1 MMETGIQTLR
11 STRFLCPDCGTTSRL
26 PEGVPTGSVFRL
38 TCYQCGHKALVRM
51 ELPKPPPPSVPSRVE
66 SIAPSNEIIRRPESP
81 NNVGSPTFQNPPQL
95 KQRSEQR
102 PSEPSFSPNTVL
114 PSASPSPSEPT
125 GPGILERMG
134 ESFSQLQTRLKE
146 KVWELTQKF
155 QGSRKGPQPDSLL
168 SNSSASGSAASSSAL
183 SEERPLLKREK
194 ISFEEKPFFSV
205 RREIENDGQPRIK
218 TLAER
223 LREQVAGKRI
233 QLPNVVLL
241 SAGVV
246 VSLLLVG
253 MILFWVGVITR
264 EAELKEMISLFYNH
278 QPSVIYDRDGKKV
291 SEIFAKKTSNLEWDA
306 YPENLKKIVLLVE
319 DRRFFSH
326 SGINYMSVL
335 RAIFV
340 NITSFRF
347 KQGASTI
354 TQQLARILLDDRE
367 KSLVRKIK
375 EAQLAFALEYSYE
388 KKQILLYYLN
398 NVYLGHGAF
407 GFASAAEFYFKKTP
421 AELNTEEM
429 IVLASLASAPNRFS
443 PLKNPDLSRQRVN
456 AIIHSFRE
464 DEILKENP
472 KTKLD
477 EIYLSF
483 HMRSPGE
490 TVFGNRRD
498 HSPYVTEHVR
508 KFLNSLYPDSNIYE
522 TGGFSIYTTIA
533 EPVQAELP
541 KIVKTY
547 VDNVQKNGLV
557 RKTKLTDNKNSSETA
572 VFRRYVQ
579 DLSPALE
586 LFIDT
591 DSFSGA
597 NESGLQV
604 ALVAVDPATGEILL
618 MHGGSEFK
626 ADNQLD
632 RTTAMKRQTGSSIK
646 PILYSAAI
654 ETGLIN
660 ASSRILDA
668 PLIYRNQTGNWSPEN
683 IGNQYDGDIS
693 VRLALA
699 KSKNTAAVQIAEK
712 LGISRIQDFFQK
724 YFFPDSKVLQSR
736 FRGDLSLALG
746 SLEISPLEMALAY
759 SAFANDG
766 TIKRP
771 YLIQKITD
779 RSGKIIY
786 EKKSTDEFGLKVP
799 EERKVL
805 SSQVS
810 EIMIDLLHGS
820 ANSAGVRNTGY
831 KGEVA
836 GKTGTTNDNRDN
848 WFVGVR
854 PGLSMAI
861 WLGYDDPSFGLGSSA
876 LGGTVAAPLW
886 GTVAKIFEA
895 AEDSDEKRKYPI
907 SEHALSATVCEESG
921 KLPGPSCKHTRKEL
935 FKSGT
940 VPSEVCPLNHGADAK
955 REVLR
960 NVF

>member
-1 MMETGIQTLR
+1 METGIQTLR
-11 STRFLCPDCGTTSRL
+11 SSRFLCPECGTTSRL
-26 PEGVPTGSVFRL
+26 PEGVPTGSIFRL
-38 TCYQCGHKALVRM
+38 TCYQCGHKILVKM
-51 ELPKPPPPSVPSRVE
+51 DIPKPSSVPTPSHIK
-66 SIAPSNEIIRRPESP
+66 SIFPSDEILPRPGQSKD
-81 NNVGSPTFQNPPQL
+81 VGTPHFQVPPQAGFE
-95 KQRSEQR
+95 S
-102 PSEPSFSPNTVL
+102 TD
-114 PSASPSPSEPT
+114 
-125 GPGILERMG
+125 PGILEKIWNFLSRFQAYLNG
-134 ESFSQLQTRLKE
+134 KIR
-146 KVWELTQKF
+146 ELIQKF
-155 QGSRKGPQPDSLL
+155 QNIPKGPKPDSL
-168 SNSSASGSAASSSAL
+168 SSTAT
-183 SEERPLLKREK
+183 SEDKPFLRREK
-194 ISFEEKPFFSV
+194 TSFEKKPFFTV
-205 RREIENDGQPRIK
+205 RREIEGSGQPRIK

-223 LREQVAGKRI
+223 LTEQIGGRRF

-241 SAGVV
+241 SAGVII
-246 VSLLLVG
+246 SLFLVG
-253 MILFWVGVITR
+253 MILFWIGVITR
-264 EAELKEMISLFYNH
+264 ESELKEMISLFYNH

-319 DRRFFSH
+319 DRKFFSH
-326 SGINYMSVL
+326 GGINYMSVL

-340 NITSFRF
+340 NVTSFRF

-375 EAQLAFALEYSYE
+375 EAQLAFALEYTYE
-388 KKQILLYYLN
+388 KKQIFLYYLN

-407 GFASAAEFYFKKTP
+407 GFASAAEFYFRKTP
-421 AELNTEEM
+421 SELDTEEM

-456 AIIHSFRE
+456 AIVHSFRKE
-464 DEILKENP
+464 EILKENP
-472 KTKLD
+472 KPKLD

-490 TVFGNRRD
+490 TVFGNRKD
-498 HSPYVTEHVR
+498 DSPYVTEHVR

-533 EPVQAELP
+533 EPVQAELS
-541 KIVKTY
+541 KIVKNY
-547 VDNVQKNGLV
+547 LDNIQKNGLV

-572 VFRRYVQ
+572 VFRKYVQ
-579 DLSPALE
+579 DISPALE

-591 DSFSGA
+591 DSFGGA
-597 NESGLQV
+597 SESGLQV

-654 ETGLIN
+654 ETELIN

-668 PLIYRNQTGNWSPEN
+668 PLIYRNQRGNWMPEN

-693 VRLALA
+693 VRHALA

-712 LGISRIQDFFQK
+712 LGISKIQDFFQK
-724 YFFPDSKVLQSR
+724 YFFPDPKVLQSR

-779 RSGKIIY
+779 RSGKIVY
-786 EKKSTDEFGLKVP
+786 ERKSVDEFGLKVP

-805 SSQVS
+805 SSQVA

-820 ANSAGVRNTGY
+820 ANSAGVRSTGY
-831 KGEVA
+831 RGEVA

-848 WFVGVR
+848 WFVGVK
-854 PGLSMAI
+854 PGMSMAI
-861 WLGYDDPSFGLGSSA
+861 WLGYDDPSYGLGSSA

-886 GTVAKIFEA
+886 GSVAKTFEA
-895 AEDSDEKRKYPI
+895 TEDDKRKYPVT
-907 SEHALSATVCEESG
+907 EHAISITVCEESG
-921 KLPGPSCKHTRKEL
+921 KLPGPSCKHPRKEL
-935 FKSGT
+935 FKNGT
-940 VPSEVCPLNHGADAK
+940 VPSEICPLNHGTDVK

>member
-1 MMETGIQTLR
+1 MKMMETGIQTLKT
-11 STRFLCPDCGTTSRL
+11 TRFLCPECGTTSRL

-38 TCYQCGHKALVRM
+38 TCYQCGHKVLVRADIPKVPAPVQPSDKILRHP
-51 ELPKPPPPSVPSRVE
+51 ELPK
-66 SIAPSNEIIRRPESP
+66 
-81 NNVGSPTFQNPPQL
+81 NVGTPKLQSAPQFQP
-95 KQRSEQR
+95 
-102 PSEPSFSPNTVL
+102 
-114 PSASPSPSEPT
+114 EPT
-125 GPGILERMG
+125 IPQISGPGIFEKLSEI
-134 ESFSQLQTRLKE
+134 QNRLRQKL
-146 KVWELTQKF
+146 WELTQKF
-155 QGSRKGPQPDSLL
+155 REIKKNRVESDTVLPSSHSLL
-168 SNSSASGSAASSSAL
+168 
-183 SEERPLLKREK
+183 RKEK
-194 ISFEEKPFFSV
+194 ITFEKKPFLTV
-205 RREIENDGQPRIK
+205 RREIGANGQHTVK

-223 LREQVAGKRI
+223 LREQIGNRNI
-233 QLPNVVLL
+233 RLPNVILL
-241 SAGVV
+241 SLGAVI
-246 VSLLLVG
+246 SLLLLG

-264 EAELKEMISLFYNH
+264 ESELKEMISLFYNH

-319 DRRFFSH
+319 DRKFFSH
-326 SGINYMSVL
+326 GGINYMSLL

-388 KKQILLYYLN
+388 KKQIFLYYLN

-421 AELNTEEM
+421 SELNTEEM

-464 DEILKENP
+464 DQILKENP
-472 KTKLD
+472 KAKLD

-490 TVFGNRRD
+490 TVFGNRKD

-522 TGGFSIYTTIA
+522 TGGFSIYTTVS

-541 KIVKTY
+541 KIVKNY

-557 RKTKLTDNKNSSETA
+557 RKTRLTDNKNSSETA
-572 VFRRYVQ
+572 VFRRYIQ

-591 DSFSGA
+591 DSFGGQ

-604 ALVAVDPATGEILL
+604 ALVAVDPSTGEILL

-668 PLIYRNQTGNWSPEN
+668 PLIYRNQTGNWMPEN

-712 LGISRIQDFFQK
+712 LGISKIQDFFQK
-724 YFFPDSKVLQSR
+724 YFFPDLKVLSSR

-766 TIKRP
+766 VIKRP

-779 RSGKIIY
+779 RSGKIVF
-786 EKKSTDEFGLKVP
+786 ERKSTDEFGLKVP
-799 EERKVL
+799 EERKVV
-805 SSQVS
+805 SSQVA

-820 ANSAGVRNTGY
+820 ANSAGVRSTGY
-831 KGEVA
+831 RGEVA

-848 WFVGVR
+848 WFVGV
-854 PGLSMAI
+854 
-861 WLGYDDPSFGLGSSA
+861 
-876 LGGTVAAPLW
+876 
-886 GTVAKIFEA
+886 
-895 AEDSDEKRKYPI
+895 
-907 SEHALSATVCEESG
+907 
-921 KLPGPSCKHTRKEL
+921 
-935 FKSGT
+935 
-940 VPSEVCPLNHGADAK
+940 
-955 REVLR
+955 
-960 NVF
+960 

>member
-1 MMETGIQTLR
+1 METGIQTLR
-11 STRFLCPDCGTTSRL
+11 SPRFLCPECGTTSRL

-38 TCYQCGHKALVRM
+38 TCYQCGHKSLVRM
-51 ELPKPPPPSVPSRVE
+51 ESASLPSREVSNSPQTGSSTPNATRSQSAAFPSSQAMGDPTANPKIQEVPVRTSSAKIPEPFSKNVGTPRE
-66 SIAPSNEIIRRPESP
+66 SYSGEESRSQKPSGPSLWELLHERWSRFRLAAEGNLRELLHKFPETRKRPE
-81 NNVGSPTFQNPPQL
+81 
-95 KQRSEQR
+95 
-102 PSEPSFSPNTVL
+102 
-114 PSASPSPSEPT
+114 
-125 GPGILERMG
+125 
-134 ESFSQLQTRLKE
+134 
-146 KVWELTQKF
+146 
-155 QGSRKGPQPDSLL
+155 PDPLFPDK
-168 SNSSASGSAASSSAL
+168 
-183 SEERPLLKREK
+183 PLLKRES
-194 ISFEEKPFFSV
+194 ISYEKKPFFSI
-205 RREIENDGQPRIK
+205 RRTSDITEENFHDGIPKVK

-223 LREQVAGKRI
+223 LRARVSSPKIR
-233 QLPNVVLL
+233 LPNAILL

-246 VSLLLVG
+246 VSLLLIG
-253 MILFWVGVITR
+253 LILFWVGVITR

-319 DRRFFSH
+319 DRKFFSH
-326 SGINYMSVL
+326 GGINYFSIL

-367 KSLVRKIK
+367 KSIVRKIK
-375 EAQLAFALEYSYE
+375 EAQLAFALEYTYE
-388 KKQILLYYLN
+388 KKQIFLYYLN

-421 AELNTEEM
+421 GELTTEEM

-456 AIIHSFRE
+456 AIVHSFRE
-464 DEILKENP
+464 DSILRENP
-472 KTKLD
+472 KSKLD
-477 EIYLSF
+477 ELYLAF

-522 TGGFSIYTTIA
+522 TGGFSIYTTIS
-533 EPVQAELP
+533 EPVQAELQ
-541 KIVKTY
+541 KIVKSY

-579 DLSPALE
+579 DISPALE

-591 DSFSGA
+591 DSFTGA
-597 NESGLQV
+597 GEAGLQA

-632 RTTAMKRQTGSSIK
+632 RTTGMKRQTGSSIK

-654 ETGLIN
+654 ETGLIT

-668 PLIYRNQTGNWSPEN
+668 PLIYRNTTGNWAPEN

-693 VRLALA
+693 VRVALA

-712 LGISRIQDFFQK
+712 LGISRIQEFFSK

-746 SLEISPLEMALAY
+746 SLEISPLEMAVAY

-766 TIKRP
+766 TIRRP
-771 YLIQKITD
+771 YLIQKIID
-779 RSGKIIY
+779 RSGKVIY
-786 EKKSTDEFGLKVP
+786 ENKQTDEFGLKVP
-799 EERKVL
+799 QERKVL
-805 SSQVS
+805 SSQVT

-854 PGLSMAI
+854 PGLSMAV

-886 GTVAKIFEA
+886 GSIAKLFA
-895 AEDSDEKRKYPI
+895 SVEDSEDVKRRYPF
-907 SEHALSATVCEESG
+907 SERAVTASVCEESG
-921 KLPGPSCKHTRKEL
+921 KTPGPSCKHVRKEL

-940 VPSEVCPLNHGADAK
+940 VPAEICPLNHGSDAK

>member
-1 MMETGIQTLR
+1 MKMMETGIQTLKT
-11 STRFLCPDCGTTSRL
+11 TRFLCPECGTTSRL

-38 TCYQCGHKALVRM
+38 TCYQCGHKVLVRADIPKVPAPVQPSDKILRHP
-51 ELPKPPPPSVPSRVE
+51 ELPK
-66 SIAPSNEIIRRPESP
+66 
-81 NNVGSPTFQNPPQL
+81 NVGTPKLQSAPQFQP
-95 KQRSEQR
+95 
-102 PSEPSFSPNTVL
+102 
-114 PSASPSPSEPT
+114 EPT
-125 GPGILERMG
+125 IPQISGPGIFEKLSEI
-134 ESFSQLQTRLKE
+134 QNRLRQKL
-146 KVWELTQKF
+146 WELTQKF
-155 QGSRKGPQPDSLL
+155 REIKKNRVESDTVLPSSHSLL
-168 SNSSASGSAASSSAL
+168 
-183 SEERPLLKREK
+183 RKEK
-194 ISFEEKPFFSV
+194 ITFEKKPFLTV
-205 RREIENDGQPRIK
+205 RREIGANGQHTVK

-223 LREQVAGKRI
+223 LREQIGNRNI
-233 QLPNVVLL
+233 RLPNVILL
-241 SAGVV
+241 SLGAVI
-246 VSLLLVG
+246 SLLLLG

-264 EAELKEMISLFYNH
+264 ESELKEMISLFYNH

-319 DRRFFSH
+319 DRKFFSH
-326 SGINYMSVL
+326 GGINYMSLL

-388 KKQILLYYLN
+388 KKQIFLYYLN

-421 AELNTEEM
+421 SELNTEEM

-464 DEILKENP
+464 DQILKENP
-472 KTKLD
+472 KAKLD

-490 TVFGNRRD
+490 TVFGNRKD

-522 TGGFSIYTTIA
+522 TGGFSIYTTVS

-541 KIVKTY
+541 KIVKNY

-557 RKTKLTDNKNSSETA
+557 RKTRLTDNKNSSETA
-572 VFRRYVQ
+572 VFRRYIQ

-591 DSFSGA
+591 DSFGGQ

-604 ALVAVDPATGEILL
+604 ALVAVDPSTGEILL

-668 PLIYRNQTGNWSPEN
+668 PLIYRNQTGNWMPEN

-712 LGISRIQDFFQK
+712 LGISKIQVFFSK
-724 YFFPDSKVLQSR
+724 IFFP
-736 FRGDLSLALG
+736 
-746 SLEISPLEMALAY
+746 
-759 SAFANDG
+759 
-766 TIKRP
+766 
-771 YLIQKITD
+771 
-779 RSGKIIY
+779 
-786 EKKSTDEFGLKVP
+786 
-799 EERKVL
+799 
-805 SSQVS
+805 
-810 EIMIDLLHGS
+810 
-820 ANSAGVRNTGY
+820 
-831 KGEVA
+831 
-836 GKTGTTNDNRDN
+836 
-848 WFVGVR
+848 
-854 PGLSMAI
+854 
-861 WLGYDDPSFGLGSSA
+861 
-876 LGGTVAAPLW
+876 
-886 GTVAKIFEA
+886 
-895 AEDSDEKRKYPI
+895 
-907 SEHALSATVCEESG
+907 
-921 KLPGPSCKHTRKEL
+921 
-935 FKSGT
+935 
-940 VPSEVCPLNHGADAK
+940 
-955 REVLR
+955 
-960 NVF
+960 

>member
-1 MMETGIQTLR
+1 MEAPVAISKEILSPSVSKR
-11 STRFLCPDCGTTSRL
+11 SNSFHFGQNENLGS
-26 PEGVPTGSVFRL
+26 PE
-38 TCYQCGHKALVRM
+38 
-51 ELPKPPPPSVPSRVE
+51 PPPNVGTPQFHSQDERSGPDLLERIFAFAVQIKILLETKTRELQQKFKKTPKD
-66 SIAPSNEIIRRPESP
+66 PES
-81 NNVGSPTFQNPPQL
+81 
-95 KQRSEQR
+95 
-102 PSEPSFSPNTVL
+102 
-114 PSASPSPSEPT
+114 
-125 GPGILERMG
+125 
-134 ESFSQLQTRLKE
+134 
-146 KVWELTQKF
+146 
-155 QGSRKGPQPDSLL
+155 DSLL
-168 SNSSASGSAASSSAL
+168 S
-183 SEERPLLKREK
+183 EDRPLLRREK
-194 ISFEEKPFFSV
+194 ISFESKPFFSV
-205 RREIENDGQPRIK
+205 RREIEEFGGQIRIK

-223 LREQVAGKRI
+223 LRDQMVSHR
-233 QLPNVVLL
+233 LRFSNVVLL
-241 SAGVV
+241 SAGAV
-246 VSLLLVG
+246 VSALLLG

-264 EAELKEMISLFYNH
+264 ESELKEMIALFYNH

-319 DRRFFSH
+319 DRKFFSH
-326 SGINYMSVL
+326 GGIDYFSIL
-335 RAIFV
+335 RAVLV

-367 KSLVRKIK
+367 KSIVRKVK
-375 EAQLAFALEYSYE
+375 EAQLAFALEYAYD

-421 AELNTEEM
+421 PELTQEEM

-456 AIIHSFRE
+456 AIIHSFRK

-472 KTKLD
+472 KSKLD
-477 EIYLSF
+477 EIYLTF

-533 EPVQAELP
+533 EPVQAELQ
-541 KIVKTY
+541 KIVKSY

-572 VFRRYVQ
+572 VFRKYVQ

-586 LFIDT
+586 LFMDI
-591 DSFSGA
+591 DSFTGA
-597 NESGLQV
+597 NEAGLQA
-604 ALVAVDPATGEILL
+604 ALVAVDPSTGEILL

-632 RTTAMKRQTGSSIK
+632 RTTGMKRQTGSSIK

-654 ETGLIN
+654 ENGLIN

-668 PLIYRNQTGNWSPEN
+668 PLIYRNTTGNWMPEN

-693 VRLALA
+693 VRQALA

-712 LGISRIQDFFQK
+712 LGISKIQEFFQK
-724 YFFPDSKVLQSR
+724 FFFPDSKVLQSR
-736 FRGDLSLALG
+736 FRADLSLALG
-746 SLEISPLEMALAY
+746 SLEISPLEMAIAY

-766 TIKRP
+766 EIKRP

-779 RSGKIIY
+779 RGGKIIY
-786 EKKSTDEFGLKVP
+786 ERKNTDEFGLKVP
-799 EERKVL
+799 LARKVL
-805 SSQVS
+805 SSQTA

-848 WFVGVR
+848 WFVGVK

-861 WLGYDDPSFGLGSSA
+861 WLGYDDPSYGLGSSA

-886 GTVAKIFEA
+886 GAVAKVFES
-895 AEDSDEKRKYPI
+895 AEDSEEAKRRYPI
-907 SEHALSATVCEESG
+907 SERAITTTVCEESG
-921 KLPGPSCKHTRKEL
+921 KLPGSSCKHSRKEL
-935 FKSGT
+935 FKNGT
-940 VPSEVCPLNHGADAK
+940 VPSEVCPLNHGSDAK

>member
-1 MMETGIQTLR
+1 MMETGIQTLK
-11 STRFLCPDCGTTSRL
+11 SARFLCPDCGTASRL

-38 TCYQCGHKALVRM
+38 TCYQCGHKVLVRM
-51 ELPKPPPPSVPSRVE
+51 DVPKPSSVPISSHSVVP
-66 SIAPSNEIIRRPESP
+66 PSNEINRSPE
-81 NNVGSPTFQNPPQL
+81 PP
-95 KQRSEQR
+95 KNAGT
-102 PSEPSFSPNTVL
+102 PHFPP
-114 PSASPSPSEPT
+114 PSPAPSST
-125 GPGILERMG
+125 AGPGILERI
-134 ESFSQLQTRLKE
+134 SDSYSQVQTRLSG

-155 QGSRKGPQPDSLL
+155 RNIRKHPEPNSLL
-168 SNSSASGSAASSSAL
+168 PTSL
-183 SEERPLLKREK
+183 DDRPLLRREK
-194 ISFEEKPFFSV
+194 ISFEKKPFFAV
-205 RREIENDGQPRIK
+205 RREIEENGQPGIK

-223 LREQVAGKRI
+223 LREQISGRRL

-241 SAGVV
+241 TAGAV

-253 MILFWVGVITR
+253 LILFWVGVITR
-264 EAELKEMISLFYNH
+264 ESELKEMISLFYNH

-367 KSLVRKIK
+367 KSIVRKIK

-388 KKQILLYYLN
+388 KKQIFLYYLN

-407 GFASAAEFYFKKTP
+407 GFASAAEFYFRKTP

-456 AIIHSFRE
+456 AIVHSFRE

-472 KTKLD
+472 KSKLD

-604 ALVAVDPATGEILL
+604 ALVAVDPTTGEILL

-654 ETGLIN
+654 ETELIN

-668 PLIYRNQTGNWSPEN
+668 PLIYRNQTGNWMPEN

-693 VRLALA
+693 VRQALA

-724 YFFPDSKVLQSR
+724 YFFPDSKVLSSR

-779 RSGKIIY
+779 RSGKIVY
-786 EKKSTDEFGLKVP
+786 ERKSTDEFGLKVP

-805 SSQVS
+805 SSQVA

-861 WLGYDDPSFGLGSSA
+861 WLGYDDPSYGLGSSA

-886 GTVAKIFEA
+886 GSVAKIFET
-895 AEDSDEKRKYPI
+895 AEDADEKRKYPVG
-907 SEHALSATVCEESG
+907 EHAVNATVCEESG
-921 KLPGPSCKHTRKEL
+921 KLPGPSCKHPRKEL
-935 FKSGT
+935 FKSGA
-940 VPSEVCPLNHGADAK
+940 VPSEVCPLNHGTDAK

>member
-1 MMETGIQTLR
+1 MKMMETGIQTLKT
-11 STRFLCPDCGTTSRL
+11 TRFLCPECGTTSRL

-38 TCYQCGHKALVRM
+38 TCYQCGHKVLVRADIPKVPAPVQPSDKILRHP
-51 ELPKPPPPSVPSRVE
+51 ELPK
-66 SIAPSNEIIRRPESP
+66 
-81 NNVGSPTFQNPPQL
+81 NVGTPKLQSAPQFQP
-95 KQRSEQR
+95 
-102 PSEPSFSPNTVL
+102 
-114 PSASPSPSEPT
+114 EPT
-125 GPGILERMG
+125 IPQTSGPGIFEKLSEI
-134 ESFSQLQTRLKE
+134 QNRLRQKL
-146 KVWELTQKF
+146 WELTQKF
-155 QGSRKGPQPDSLL
+155 REIKKNRVESDTVL
-168 SNSSASGSAASSSAL
+168 SNSHS
-183 SEERPLLKREK
+183 LLRKEK
-194 ISFEEKPFFSV
+194 ITFEKKPFLTV
-205 RREIENDGQPRIK
+205 RREIGANGQHTVK

-223 LREQVAGKRI
+223 LREQIGNRNI
-233 QLPNVVLL
+233 RLPNVILL
-241 SAGVV
+241 SLGAII
-246 VSLLLVG
+246 SLLLLG

-264 EAELKEMISLFYNH
+264 ESELKEMISLFYNH

-319 DRRFFSH
+319 DRKFFSH
-326 SGINYMSVL
+326 GGINYMSLL

-388 KKQILLYYLN
+388 KKQIFLYYLN

-421 AELNTEEM
+421 SELNTEEM

-464 DEILKENP
+464 DQILKENP
-472 KTKLD
+472 KAKLD

-490 TVFGNRRD
+490 TVFGNRKD

-522 TGGFSIYTTIA
+522 TGGFSIYTTVS

-541 KIVKTY
+541 KIVKNY

-557 RKTKLTDNKNSSETA
+557 RKTRLTDNKNSSETA
-572 VFRRYVQ
+572 VFRRYIQ

-591 DSFSGA
+591 DSFGGQ

-604 ALVAVDPATGEILL
+604 ALVAVDPSTGEILL

-668 PLIYRNQTGNWSPEN
+668 PLIYRNQTGNWMPEN

-712 LGISRIQDFFQK
+712 LGISKIQDFFQK
-724 YFFPDSKVLQSR
+724 YFFPDLKVLSSR

-766 TIKRP
+766 VIKRP

-779 RSGKIIY
+779 RSGKIVF
-786 EKKSTDEFGLKVP
+786 ERKSTDEFGLKVP
-799 EERKVL
+799 EERKVV
-805 SSQVS
+805 SSQVA

-820 ANSAGVRNTGY
+820 ANSAGVRRY
-831 KGEVA
+831 
-836 GKTGTTNDNRDN
+836 
-848 WFVGVR
+848 W
-854 PGLSMAI
+854 I
-861 WLGYDDPSFGLGSSA
+861 
-876 LGGTVAAPLW
+876 
-886 GTVAKIFEA
+886 
-895 AEDSDEKRKYPI
+895 
-907 SEHALSATVCEESG
+907 
-921 KLPGPSCKHTRKEL
+921 
-935 FKSGT
+935 
-940 VPSEVCPLNHGADAK
+940 
-955 REVLR
+955 
-960 NVF
+960 

>member
-1 MMETGIQTLR
+1 MKMMETGIQTLKT
-11 STRFLCPDCGTTSRL
+11 TRFLCPECGTTSRL
-26 PEGVPTGSVFRL
+26 PEGIPTGSVFRL
-38 TCYQCGHKALVRM
+38 TCYQCGHKVLVRADIPKVPAPVQPSDKILRHP
-51 ELPKPPPPSVPSRVE
+51 ELPK
-66 SIAPSNEIIRRPESP
+66 
-81 NNVGSPTFQNPPQL
+81 NVGTPKLQSAPQFQP
-95 KQRSEQR
+95 
-102 PSEPSFSPNTVL
+102 
-114 PSASPSPSEPT
+114 EPT
-125 GPGILERMG
+125 IPQISGPGIFEKLSEI
-134 ESFSQLQTRLKE
+134 QNRLRQKL
-146 KVWELTQKF
+146 WELTQKF
-155 QGSRKGPQPDSLL
+155 REIKKNRVESDTVLPSSHSLL
-168 SNSSASGSAASSSAL
+168 
-183 SEERPLLKREK
+183 RKEK
-194 ISFEEKPFFSV
+194 ITFEKKPFLTV
-205 RREIENDGQPRIK
+205 RREIGANGQHTVK

-223 LREQVAGKRI
+223 LREQIGNRNI
-233 QLPNVVLL
+233 RLPNVILL
-241 SAGVV
+241 SLGAVI
-246 VSLLLVG
+246 SLLLLG

-264 EAELKEMISLFYNH
+264 ESELKEMISLFYNH

-319 DRRFFSH
+319 DRKFFSH
-326 SGINYMSVL
+326 GGINYMSLL

-388 KKQILLYYLN
+388 KKQIFLYYLN

-421 AELNTEEM
+421 SELNTEEM

-464 DEILKENP
+464 DQILKENP
-472 KTKLD
+472 KAKLD

-490 TVFGNRRD
+490 TVFGNRKD

-522 TGGFSIYTTIA
+522 TGGFSIYTTVS

-541 KIVKTY
+541 KIVKNY

-557 RKTKLTDNKNSSETA
+557 RKTRLTDNKNSSETA
-572 VFRRYVQ
+572 VFRRYIQ

-591 DSFSGA
+591 DSFGGQ

-604 ALVAVDPATGEILL
+604 ALVAVDPSTGEILL

-668 PLIYRNQTGNWSPEN
+668 PLIYRNQTGNWMPEN

-712 LGISRIQDFFQK
+712 LGISKIQDFFQK
-724 YFFPDSKVLQSR
+724 YFFPDLKVLSSR

-766 TIKRP
+766 VIKRP

-779 RSGKIIY
+779 RSGKIVF
-786 EKKSTDEFGLKVP
+786 ERKSTDEFGLKVP
-799 EERKVL
+799 EERKVV
-805 SSQVS
+805 SSQVA

-820 ANSAGVRNTGY
+820 ANSAGVRSTGY
-831 KGEVA
+831 RGEVA

-848 WFVGVR
+848 WFV
-854 PGLSMAI
+854 
-861 WLGYDDPSFGLGSSA
+861 
-876 LGGTVAAPLW
+876 
-886 GTVAKIFEA
+886 
-895 AEDSDEKRKYPI
+895 
-907 SEHALSATVCEESG
+907 
-921 KLPGPSCKHTRKEL
+921 
-935 FKSGT
+935 
-940 VPSEVCPLNHGADAK
+940 
-955 REVLR
+955 
-960 NVF
+960 

>member
-11 STRFLCPDCGTTSRL
+11 SSRFLCPECGTTSRL
-26 PEGVPTGSVFRL
+26 PEGVPTGSIFRL
-38 TCYQCGHKALVRM
+38 TCYQCGHKILVKM
-51 ELPKPPPPSVPSRVE
+51 DIPKPSSAPTPSHIKSIFPSD
-66 SIAPSNEIIRRPESP
+66 EILRRPGQP
-81 NNVGSPTFQNPPQL
+81 KDVGTPHFQVPPQTGFE
-95 KQRSEQR
+95 S
-102 PSEPSFSPNTVL
+102 
-114 PSASPSPSEPT
+114 T
-125 GPGILERMG
+125 GPAILEKIWN
-134 ESFSQLQTRLKE
+134 FLSQFQTYLNGKMR
-146 KVWELTQKF
+146 ELIQKF
-155 QGSRKGPQPDSLL
+155 RNIPKGPKPAL
-168 SNSSASGSAASSSAL
+168 SSAVT
-183 SEERPLLKREK
+183 SEDKRFLRREK
-194 ISFEEKPFFSV
+194 TSFEKKPFFTV
-205 RREIENDGQPRIK
+205 RRQIEDNGQPRIK

-223 LREQVAGKRI
+223 LREQIGGRRF

-241 SAGVV
+241 FAGAII
-246 VSLLLVG
+246 SLFLVG

-264 EAELKEMISLFYNH
+264 ESELKEMISLFYNH

-319 DRRFFSH
+319 DRKFFSH

-340 NITSFRF
+340 NVTSFRF

-375 EAQLAFALEYSYE
+375 EAQLAFALEYTYE
-388 KKQILLYYLN
+388 KKQIFLYYLN

-407 GFASAAEFYFKKTP
+407 GFASAAEFYFRKTP
-421 AELNTEEM
+421 SELDTEEM

-456 AIIHSFRE
+456 AIVHSFRKE
-464 DEILKENP
+464 EILKENP
-472 KTKLD
+472 KSKLD

-490 TVFGNRRD
+490 TVFGNRKD
-498 HSPYVTEHVR
+498 DSPYVTEHVR

-533 EPVQAELP
+533 EPVQAELS
-541 KIVKTY
+541 KIVKNY
-547 VDNVQKNGLV
+547 LDNIQKNGLV

-572 VFRRYVQ
+572 VFRKYVQ
-579 DLSPALE
+579 DISPALE

-591 DSFSGA
+591 DSFGGA
-597 NESGLQV
+597 SESGLQV

-654 ETGLIN
+654 ETELIN

-668 PLIYRNQTGNWSPEN
+668 PLIYRNQTGNWMPEN

-693 VRLALA
+693 VRHALA

-712 LGISRIQDFFQK
+712 LGISKIQDFFQK
-724 YFFPDSKVLQSR
+724 YFFPDPKVLQSR

-779 RSGKIIY
+779 RSGKIVY
-786 EKKSTDEFGLKVP
+786 ERKSADEFGLKVP

-805 SSQVS
+805 SSQVA

-820 ANSAGVRNTGY
+820 ANSAGVRSTGY
-831 KGEVA
+831 RGEVA

-848 WFVGVR
+848 WFVGVK
-854 PGLSMAI
+854 PGMSMAI
-861 WLGYDDPSFGLGSSA
+861 WLGYDDPSYGLGSSA

-886 GTVAKIFEA
+886 GSVAKTFEA
-895 AEDSDEKRKYPI
+895 AEDDKRKYPVT
-907 SEHALSATVCEESG
+907 EHAISITVCEESG
-921 KLPGPSCKHTRKEL
+921 KLPGPSCKHPRKEL
-935 FKSGT
+935 FKNGT
-940 VPSEVCPLNHGADAK
+940 VPSEICPLNHGTNVK

>member
-1 MMETGIQTLR
+1 MKMMETGIQTLKT
-11 STRFLCPDCGTTSRL
+11 TRFLCPECGTTSRL

-38 TCYQCGHKALVRM
+38 TCYQCGHKVLVRADIPKVPAPVQPSDKILRHP
-51 ELPKPPPPSVPSRVE
+51 ELPK
-66 SIAPSNEIIRRPESP
+66 
-81 NNVGSPTFQNPPQL
+81 NVGTPKLQSAPQFQP
-95 KQRSEQR
+95 
-102 PSEPSFSPNTVL
+102 
-114 PSASPSPSEPT
+114 EPT
-125 GPGILERMG
+125 IPQTSGPGIFEKLSEI
-134 ESFSQLQTRLKE
+134 QNRLRQKL
-146 KVWELTQKF
+146 WELTQKF
-155 QGSRKGPQPDSLL
+155 KEIKKNRVESDTVLSSSHSLL
-168 SNSSASGSAASSSAL
+168 
-183 SEERPLLKREK
+183 RKEK
-194 ISFEEKPFFSV
+194 ITFEKKPFLTV
-205 RREIENDGQPRIK
+205 RREIGANGQHTVK

-223 LREQVAGKRI
+223 LREQIGNRNI
-233 QLPNVVLL
+233 RLPNVILL
-241 SAGVV
+241 SLGAVI
-246 VSLLLVG
+246 SLLLLG

-264 EAELKEMISLFYNH
+264 ESELKEMISLFYNH

-319 DRRFFSH
+319 DRKFFSH
-326 SGINYMSVL
+326 GGINYMSLL

-388 KKQILLYYLN
+388 KKQIFLYYLN

-421 AELNTEEM
+421 SELNTEEM

-464 DEILKENP
+464 DQILKENP
-472 KTKLD
+472 KAKLD

-490 TVFGNRRD
+490 TVFGNRKD

-522 TGGFSIYTTIA
+522 TGGFSIYTTVS

-541 KIVKTY
+541 KIVKNY

-557 RKTKLTDNKNSSETA
+557 RKTRLTDNKNSSETA
-572 VFRRYVQ
+572 VFRRYIQ

-591 DSFSGA
+591 DSFGGQ

-604 ALVAVDPATGEILL
+604 ALVAVDPSTGEILL

-668 PLIYRNQTGNWSPEN
+668 PLIYRNQTGNWMPEN

-712 LGISRIQDFFQK
+712 LGISKIQDFFQK
-724 YFFPDSKVLQSR
+724 YFFPDLKVLSSR

-766 TIKRP
+766 VIKRP

-779 RSGKIIY
+779 RSGKIVF
-786 EKKSTDEFGLKVP
+786 ERKSTDEFGLKVP
-799 EERKVL
+799 EERKVV
-805 SSQVS
+805 SSQVA

-820 ANSAGVRNTGY
+820 ANSAGVRSTGY
-831 KGEVA
+831 RGEVA

-848 WFVGVR
+848 WFVGVK
-854 PGLSMAI
+854 PGMSMAI
-861 WLGYDDPSFGLGSSA
+861 WLGYDDPSYGLGSSA

-895 AEDSDEKRKYPI
+895 AEGSDERRKYSI
-907 SEHALSATVCEESG
+907 SEHAISATVCEESG
-921 KLPGPSCKHTRKEL
+921 KLPGPSCKHPRKEL
-935 FKSGT
+935 FKNGT
-940 VPSEVCPLNHGADAK
+940 VPSEVCPLNHGTDVK

>member
-1 MMETGIQTLR
+1 MMETRIQTLR
-11 STRFLCPDCGTTSRL
+11 SSRFLCPECGTSSRL

-38 TCYQCGHKALVRM
+38 TCYQCSHKVLVKM
-51 ELPKPPPPSVPSRVE
+51 EASPVSTHVE
-66 SIAPSNEIIRRPESP
+66 SISHSDTILRRPENTDVP
-81 NNVGSPTFQNPPQL
+81 RIQAPPQMRPMEISERL
-95 KQRSEQR
+95 RGFFSKFQIHGKVRELIQKFRSVG
-102 PSEPSFSPNTVL
+102 PKSLSSKTDEPL
-114 PSASPSPSEPT
+114 
-125 GPGILERMG
+125 
-134 ESFSQLQTRLKE
+134 LQKE
-146 KVWELTQKF
+146 K
-155 QGSRKGPQPDSLL
+155 
-168 SNSSASGSAASSSAL
+168 A
-183 SEERPLLKREK
+183 
-194 ISFEEKPFFSV
+194 SFEKKPFFTV
-205 RREIENDGQPRIK
+205 RREIEDNGQRQIK

-223 LREQVAGKRI
+223 LREQIGNRRF
-233 QLPNVVLL
+233 QLPNVILL
-241 SAGVV
+241 SAGAII
-246 VSLLLVG
+246 SLLLVG
-253 MILFWVGVITR
+253 MILFWIGVITR
-264 EAELKEMISLFYNH
+264 ESELEEMIALFYNH
-278 QPSVIYDRDGKKV
+278 QPSVIYDRDGKKI

-306 YPENLKKIVLLVE
+306 YPENLKKIVLLIE
-319 DRRFFSH
+319 DRKFFSH

-340 NITSFRF
+340 NVTSFRF

-367 KSLVRKIK
+367 KSIVRKIK
-375 EAQLAFALEYSYE
+375 EAQLAFALEYTYE
-388 KKQILLYYLN
+388 KKQIFLYYLN

-407 GFASAAEFYFKKTP
+407 GFASAAEFYFRKTP
-421 AELNTEEM
+421 SELDTEEM

-456 AIIHSFRE
+456 AIIHSFRKE
-464 DEILKENP
+464 EILKEDP
-472 KTKLD
+472 KSKLD

-483 HMRSPGE
+483 HIRSPGE
-490 TVFGNRRD
+490 TVFGNRKD
-498 HSPYVTEHVR
+498 DSPYVTEHVR

-533 EPVQAELP
+533 EPVQAELS
-541 KIVKTY
+541 KIVKNY
-547 VDNVQKNGLV
+547 LDNIQKSGLV

-572 VFRRYVQ
+572 VFRKYVQ

-591 DSFSGA
+591 DVFGGA
-597 NESGLQV
+597 SESGLQV

-654 ETGLIN
+654 ETELIN

-668 PLIYRNQTGNWSPEN
+668 PLIYRNQTGNWMPEN

-693 VRLALA
+693 VRQALA

-712 LGISRIQDFFQK
+712 LGISKIQNFFQK
-724 YFFPDSKVLQSR
+724 YFFPDPKVLQSR

-779 RSGKIIY
+779 RSGKIVY
-786 EKKSTDEFGLKVP
+786 ERKSTDEFGLKVP
-799 EERKVL
+799 EERRVL
-805 SSQVS
+805 SSQVA

-831 KGEVA
+831 RGEVA

-848 WFVGVR
+848 WFVGVK
-854 PGLSMAI
+854 PGMSMAI
-861 WLGYDDPSFGLGSSA
+861 WLGYDDPSYGLGSSA

-886 GTVAKIFEA
+886 GSIAKTFET
-895 AEDSDEKRKYPI
+895 AEDEKRKYPVT
-907 SEHALSATVCEESG
+907 EHAISTTVCEESG
-921 KLPGPSCKHTRKEL
+921 KLPGPSCKHPRKEL
-935 FKSGT
+935 FKKGT
-940 VPSEVCPLNHGADAK
+940 VPSEVCPLNHGTDAK

>member
-11 STRFLCPDCGTTSRL
+11 SSRFLCPTCGTTSRL

-51 ELPKPPPPSVPSRVE
+51 EVPKPSPPPTIPPRVE
-66 SIAPSNEIIRRPESP
+66 SIAPTNEILPRPRPEPSQG
-81 NNVGSPTFQNPPQL
+81 VGTPTPSVPQRPLPSTPPQN
-95 KQRSEQR
+95 RT
-102 PSEPSFSPNTVL
+102 PEPAGPGLFERISDSFSK
-114 PSASPSPSEPT
+114 
-125 GPGILERMG
+125 
-134 ESFSQLQTRLKE
+134 LQVSLKE

-155 QGSRKGPQPDSLL
+155 QNKRPDRNLRPDSLF
-168 SNSSASGSAASSSAL
+168 S
-183 SEERPLLKREK
+183 SEERQAERDRSDQDRPLLKRES
-194 ISFEEKPFFSV
+194 ITFEEKPFFAV
-205 RREIENDGQPRIK
+205 RREIENGNGEEQPRIK

-223 LREQVAGKRI
+223 LREQVAGRRLK
-233 QLPNVVLL
+233 LPNVVLL
-241 SAGVV
+241 SAGAA

-253 MILFWVGVITR
+253 LILFWVGVITR
-264 EAELKEMISLFYNH
+264 EAELKEMIALFYNH

-319 DRRFFSH
+319 DRKFFSH
-326 SGINYMSVL
+326 SGINYFSVL
-335 RAIFV
+335 RAVFV

-421 AELNTEEM
+421 AELTTEEM

-456 AIIHSFRE
+456 AIIRSFQE
-464 DEILKENP
+464 DEILKDNP

-541 KIVKTY
+541 KIVKAY

-668 PLIYRNQTGNWSPEN
+668 PLIYRNQTGNWMPEN

-693 VRLALA
+693 VRQALA

-746 SLEISPLEMALAY
+746 SLEISPLEMAIAY

-779 RSGKIIY
+779 RFGKVIY
-786 EKKSTDEFGLKVP
+786 ERKSTDEFGLKVP

-805 SSQVS
+805 SSQVA

-848 WFVGVR
+848 WFVGVK

-861 WLGYDDPSFGLGSSA
+861 WLGYDDPSYGLGSSA

-886 GTVAKIFEA
+886 GTIAKIFEA
-895 AEDSDEKRKYPI
+895 AEDSDDAKRKYPI
-907 SEHALSATVCEESG
+907 SEHAVTATVCEESG
-921 KLPGPSCKHTRKEL
+921 HLPGPSCKHTRKEL

-940 VPSEVCPLNHGADAK
+940 VPSEVCPLNHGSDAK

>member
-1 MMETGIQTLR
+1 METGIQTLR
-11 STRFLCPDCGTTSRL
+11 SPRFLCPECGTASRL

-51 ELPKPPPPSVPSRVE
+51 ELSPPPLPPRESVVSTPKV
-66 SIAPSNEIIRRPESP
+66 
-81 NNVGSPTFQNPPQL
+81 NPP
-95 KQRSEQR
+95 RTSELPR
-102 PSEPSFSPNTVL
+102 REEPLRNAGTPSISTPQKDPEP
-114 PSASPSPSEPT
+114 A
-125 GPGILERMG
+125 GPGFLERISSALAQTQALVNAKLR
-134 ESFSQLQTRLKE
+134 ELQ
-146 KVWELTQKF
+146 QKF
-155 QGSRKGPQPDSLL
+155 QESRKGPTPDPLF
-168 SNSSASGSAASSSAL
+168 
-183 SEERPLLKREK
+183 SEERPLLRREK

-205 RREIENDGQPRIK
+205 RREIEENGQARIK

-223 LREQVAGKRI
+223 LRDQMSSHRLR
-233 QLPNVVLL
+233 LPNFVLL

-246 VSLLLVG
+246 ISLLLVG
-253 MILFWVGVITR
+253 MIVFWVGVITR
-264 EAELKEMISLFYNH
+264 ESELQQMISLFYNH

-326 SGINYMSVL
+326 SGINYLSIA
-335 RAIFV
+335 RAILV

-367 KSLVRKIK
+367 KSLIRKIK
-375 EAQLAFALEYSYE
+375 EAQLAFALEYTYE
-388 KKQILLYYLN
+388 KKQIFLYYLN

-407 GFASAAEFYFKKTP
+407 GFSSAAEFYFKKNP
-421 AELNTEEM
+421 NELTTEEM
-429 IVLASLASAPNRFS
+429 IVLASLASAPNRYS

-477 EIYLSF
+477 ELYLSF

-533 EPVQAELP
+533 EPVQAELQ
-541 KIVKTY
+541 KIVKSY

-572 VFRRYVQ
+572 VFRKYVQ

-586 LFIDT
+586 LFMDT

-604 ALVAVDPATGEILL
+604 ALVAVDPSTGEILL

-632 RTTAMKRQTGSSIK
+632 RTTGMKRQTGSSIK

-654 ETGLIN
+654 ENELVN

-668 PLIYRNQTGNWSPEN
+668 PLIYRNQTGNWMPEN

-693 VRLALA
+693 VRQALA

-712 LGISRIQDFFQK
+712 LGISRIQEFFQK
-724 YFFPDSKVLQSR
+724 FFFPDSKMLQSR

-746 SLEISPLEMALAY
+746 SLEISPLEMASAY

-766 TIKRP
+766 SIKRP

-779 RSGKIIY
+779 RSGKIIF
-786 EKKSTDEFGLKVP
+786 ERKATDEFGLKVP

-805 SSQVS
+805 SSQVA

-848 WFVGVR
+848 WFVGVK

-886 GTVAKIFEA
+886 GAVAKVFES
-895 AEDSDEKRKYPI
+895 AEDSEELKRRYPVT
-907 SEHALSATVCEESG
+907 EHAITATVCEESG
-921 KLPGPSCKHTRKEL
+921 KLPGPSCKHAKKEL
-935 FKSGT
+935 FKNGT
-940 VPSEVCPLNHGADAK
+940 VPSEICPLNHGSDAK

>member
-1 MMETGIQTLR
+1 METGIQILR
-11 STRFLCPDCGTTSRL
+11 SSRFLCPECGTTSRL
-26 PEGVPTGSVFRL
+26 PEEVPTGSIFRL
-38 TCYQCGHKALVRM
+38 TCYQCGHKVLVKTDI
-51 ELPKPPPPSVPSRVE
+51 PKPSSVPTPSHIK
-66 SIAPSNEIIRRPESP
+66 SIFPSDEILPRPGQPKDVGAPR
-81 NNVGSPTFQNPPQL
+81 FQAPPQTGFE
-95 KQRSEQR
+95 S
-102 PSEPSFSPNTVL
+102 
-114 PSASPSPSEPT
+114 T
-125 GPGILERMG
+125 GPGILEKIWNF
-134 ESFSQLQTRLKE
+134 FSQFQTYLNGKIR
-146 KVWELTQKF
+146 ELIQKF
-155 QGSRKGPQPDSLL
+155 RNIIPKSPKSDPF
-168 SNSSASGSAASSSAL
+168 SSAT
-183 SEERPLLKREK
+183 SENKPFLRREK
-194 ISFEEKPFFSV
+194 TSFEKKPFFTV
-205 RREIENDGQPRIK
+205 RREIEDYGQPRIK

-223 LREQVAGKRI
+223 LREQIGGRRF

-241 SAGVV
+241 SAGVII
-246 VSLLLVG
+246 SLLLVG

-264 EAELKEMISLFYNH
+264 ESELKEMISLFYNH

-319 DRRFFSH
+319 DRKFFSH

-335 RAIFV
+335 RATFV

-375 EAQLAFALEYSYE
+375 EAQLAFALEYTYE

-407 GFASAAEFYFKKTP
+407 GFASAAEFYFRKTP
-421 AELNTEEM
+421 SELDTEEM

-456 AIIHSFRE
+456 AIVHSFQKE
-464 DEILKENP
+464 EILKENP
-472 KTKLD
+472 KPKLD

-490 TVFGNRRD
+490 TVFGNRKD
-498 HSPYVTEHVR
+498 DSPYVTEHVR

-533 EPVQAELP
+533 EPVQAELS
-541 KIVKTY
+541 KIVKNY
-547 VDNVQKNGLV
+547 LDNIQKNGLV

-572 VFRRYVQ
+572 VFRKYVQ
-579 DLSPALE
+579 DISPALE

-591 DSFSGA
+591 DSFGGA
-597 NESGLQV
+597 SESGLQV
-604 ALVAVDPATGEILL
+604 ALIAVDPATGEILL

-654 ETGLIN
+654 ETELIN

-668 PLIYRNQTGNWSPEN
+668 PLIYRNQTGNWMPEN

-693 VRLALA
+693 VRHALA

-712 LGISRIQDFFQK
+712 LGISKIQDFFQK
-724 YFFPDSKVLQSR
+724 YFFPDPKVLQSR

-779 RSGKIIY
+779 RSGKIVY
-786 EKKSTDEFGLKVP
+786 ERKSVDEFGLKVP

-805 SSQVS
+805 SSQVA

-820 ANSAGVRNTGY
+820 ANSAGVRSTGY
-831 KGEVA
+831 RGEVA

-848 WFVGVR
+848 WFVGVK
-854 PGLSMAI
+854 PGMSMAI
-861 WLGYDDPSFGLGSSA
+861 WLGYDDPSYGLGSSA

-886 GTVAKIFEA
+886 GSVAKTFEA
-895 AEDSDEKRKYPI
+895 AEDDKRKYPVT
-907 SEHALSATVCEESG
+907 EHAISITVCEESG
-921 KLPGPSCKHTRKEL
+921 KLPGPSCKHPRKEL
-935 FKSGT
+935 FKNGT
-940 VPSEVCPLNHGADAK
+940 VPSEICPLNHGTDVK

>member
-1 MMETGIQTLR
+1 METGIQTLR
-11 STRFLCPDCGTTSRL
+11 SSRFLCPECGTTSRL
-26 PEGVPTGSVFRL
+26 PEGVPTGSIFRL
-38 TCYQCGHKALVRM
+38 TCYQCGHKILVKM
-51 ELPKPPPPSVPSRVE
+51 DIPKPSSVPTPSHIK
-66 SIAPSNEIIRRPESP
+66 SIFPSDEILPRPGQP
-81 NNVGSPTFQNPPQL
+81 KDVGTPHFQVPPQAGFE
-95 KQRSEQR
+95 S
-102 PSEPSFSPNTVL
+102 TD
-114 PSASPSPSEPT
+114 
-125 GPGILERMG
+125 PGILKKIWN
-134 ESFSQLQTRLKE
+134 FLSQFQAYLNGKIR
-146 KVWELTQKF
+146 ELIQKF
-155 QGSRKGPQPDSLL
+155 QNIPKGPKPDSL
-168 SNSSASGSAASSSAL
+168 SSTAT
-183 SEERPLLKREK
+183 SEDKPFLRKEK
-194 ISFEEKPFFSV
+194 TSFEKKPFFTV
-205 RREIENDGQPRIK
+205 RRQIEDNGQPRIK

-223 LREQVAGKRI
+223 LREQIGGRRF

-241 SAGVV
+241 SAGVII
-246 VSLLLVG
+246 SLFLVG
-253 MILFWVGVITR
+253 MILFWIGVITR
-264 EAELKEMISLFYNH
+264 ESELKEMISLFYNH

-319 DRRFFSH
+319 DRKFFSH
-326 SGINYMSVL
+326 GGINYMSVL

-340 NITSFRF
+340 NVTSFRF

-375 EAQLAFALEYSYE
+375 EAQLAFALEYTYE
-388 KKQILLYYLN
+388 KKQIFLYYLN

-407 GFASAAEFYFKKTP
+407 GFASAAEFYFRKTP
-421 AELNTEEM
+421 SELDTEEM

-456 AIIHSFRE
+456 AIVHSFRKE
-464 DEILKENP
+464 EILKENP
-472 KTKLD
+472 KSKLD

-490 TVFGNRRD
+490 TVFGNRKD
-498 HSPYVTEHVR
+498 DSPYVTEHVR

-533 EPVQAELP
+533 EPVQAELS
-541 KIVKTY
+541 KIVKNY
-547 VDNVQKNGLV
+547 LDNIQKNGLV

-572 VFRRYVQ
+572 VFRKYVQ
-579 DLSPALE
+579 DISPALE

-591 DSFSGA
+591 DSFGGA
-597 NESGLQV
+597 SESGLQV

-654 ETGLIN
+654 ETELIN

-668 PLIYRNQTGNWSPEN
+668 PLIYRNQTGNWMPEN

-693 VRLALA
+693 VRHALA

-712 LGISRIQDFFQK
+712 LGISKIQDFFQK
-724 YFFPDSKVLQSR
+724 YFFPDPKVLQSR

-779 RSGKIIY
+779 RSGKIVY
-786 EKKSTDEFGLKVP
+786 ERKSVDEFGLKVP

-805 SSQVS
+805 SSQVA

-820 ANSAGVRNTGY
+820 ANSAGVRSTGY
-831 KGEVA
+831 RGEVA

-848 WFVGVR
+848 WFVGVK
-854 PGLSMAI
+854 PGMSMAI
-861 WLGYDDPSFGLGSSA
+861 WLGYDDPSYGLGSSA

-886 GTVAKIFEA
+886 GSVAKTFEA
-895 AEDSDEKRKYPI
+895 TEDDKRKYPVT
-907 SEHALSATVCEESG
+907 EHAISITVCEESG
-921 KLPGPSCKHTRKEL
+921 KLPGPSCKHPRKEL
-935 FKSGT
+935 FKNGT
-940 VPSEVCPLNHGADAK
+940 VPSEICPLNHGTDAK

>member
-1 MMETGIQTLR
+1 MMETRIQTLR
-11 STRFLCPDCGTTSRL
+11 SSRFLCPECGTSSRL

-38 TCYQCGHKALVRM
+38 TCYQCSHKVLVKM
-51 ELPKPPPPSVPSRVE
+51 ETSPVSTHVE
-66 SIAPSNEIIRRPESP
+66 SISDSDTILRRPENTDVP
-81 NNVGSPTFQNPPQL
+81 RIQAPPQM
-95 KQRSEQR
+95 RPMEISER
-102 PSEPSFSPNTVL
+102 LRGFFSKFQIH
-114 PSASPSPSEPT
+114 
-125 GPGILERMG
+125 G
-134 ESFSQLQTRLKE
+134 
-146 KVWELTQKF
+146 KVWELIQKF
-155 QGSRKGPQPDSLL
+155 RSVGPKSLL
-168 SNSSASGSAASSSAL
+168 SKTD
-183 SEERPLLKREK
+183 EPLLQKEK
-194 ISFEEKPFFSV
+194 TSFEKKPFFTV
-205 RREIENDGQPRIK
+205 RREIEDNGQRQIK

-223 LREQVAGKRI
+223 LREQIGNRRF
-233 QLPNVVLL
+233 QLPNVILL
-241 SAGVV
+241 SAGAII
-246 VSLLLVG
+246 SLLLVG
-253 MILFWVGVITR
+253 MILFWIGVITR
-264 EAELKEMISLFYNH
+264 ESELEEMIALFYNH
-278 QPSVIYDRDGKKV
+278 QPSVIYDRDGKKI

-306 YPENLKKIVLLVE
+306 YPENLKKIVLLIE
-319 DRRFFSH
+319 DRKFFSH

-340 NITSFRF
+340 NVTSFRF

-367 KSLVRKIK
+367 KSIVRKIK
-375 EAQLAFALEYSYE
+375 EAQLAFALEYTYE
-388 KKQILLYYLN
+388 KKQIFLYYLN

-407 GFASAAEFYFKKTP
+407 GFASAAEFYFRKTP
-421 AELNTEEM
+421 SELDTEEM

-456 AIIHSFRE
+456 AIIHSFRKE
-464 DEILKENP
+464 EILKEDP
-472 KTKLD
+472 KSKLD

-483 HMRSPGE
+483 HIRSPGE
-490 TVFGNRRD
+490 TVFGNRKD
-498 HSPYVTEHVR
+498 DSPYVTEHVR

-533 EPVQAELP
+533 EPVQAELS
-541 KIVKTY
+541 KIVKNY
-547 VDNVQKNGLV
+547 LDNIQKSGLV

-572 VFRRYVQ
+572 VFRKYVQ

-591 DSFSGA
+591 DVFGGA
-597 NESGLQV
+597 SESGLQV

-654 ETGLIN
+654 ETELIN

-668 PLIYRNQTGNWSPEN
+668 PLIYRNQTGNWMPEN

-693 VRLALA
+693 VRQALA

-712 LGISRIQDFFQK
+712 LGISKIQNFFQK
-724 YFFPDSKVLQSR
+724 YFFPDPKVLQSR

-779 RSGKIIY
+779 RSGKIVY
-786 EKKSTDEFGLKVP
+786 ERKSTDEFGLKVP
-799 EERKVL
+799 EERRVL
-805 SSQVS
+805 SSQVA

-831 KGEVA
+831 RGEVA

-848 WFVGVR
+848 WFVGVK
-854 PGLSMAI
+854 PGMSMAI
-861 WLGYDDPSFGLGSSA
+861 WLGYDDPSYGLGSSA

-886 GTVAKIFEA
+886 GSIAKTFET
-895 AEDSDEKRKYPI
+895 AEDEKRKYPVT
-907 SEHALSATVCEESG
+907 EHAISTTVCEESG
-921 KLPGPSCKHTRKEL
+921 KLPGPSCKHPRKEL
-935 FKSGT
+935 FKKGT
-940 VPSEVCPLNHGADAK
+940 VPSEVCPLNHGTDAK

>member
-1 MMETGIQTLR
+1 METGIQTLR

-51 ELPKPPPPSVPSRVE
+51 ELPKPPPPAVPSRLE

-81 NNVGSPTFQNPPQL
+81 NNVGSPTFQTPPQL

-102 PSEPSFSPNTVL
+102 PTEPSFSPNTVW

-155 QGSRKGPQPDSLL
+155 QGPRKSPQPDSLL
-168 SNSSASGSAASSSAL
+168 SNSSTSGSAASSSAL

>member
-11 STRFLCPDCGTTSRL
+11 SPRFLCPECGTASRL

-51 ELPKPPPPSVPSRVE
+51 EPPPPTLSPREPIVS
-66 SIAPSNEIIRRPESP
+66 APKI
-81 NNVGSPTFQNPPQL
+81 
-95 KQRSEQR
+95 
-102 PSEPSFSPNTVL
+102 
-114 PSASPSPSEPT
+114 SPSKPTEPPRREEPLRNAGTPANSTSQKDLEPT
-125 GPGILERMG
+125 GPRFLERISHSLEEIRVSLNSKMR
-134 ESFSQLQTRLKE
+134 ELRE
-146 KVWELTQKF
+146 KFRK
-155 QGSRKGPQPDSLL
+155 SRNTPTPDPLF
-168 SNSSASGSAASSSAL
+168 G
-183 SEERPLLKREK
+183 EERPLLRREK
-194 ISFEEKPFFSV
+194 IAFEEKPFFSV
-205 RREIENDGQPRIK
+205 RREIEEGSQPRIK

-223 LREQVAGKRI
+223 LRDQMSSHRLR
-233 QLPNVVLL
+233 LPNFVLL

-246 VSLLLVG
+246 ISLLLLG
-253 MILFWVGVITR
+253 MIVFWVGVISR
-264 EAELKEMISLFYNH
+264 ESELQQMISLFYNH

-326 SGINYMSVL
+326 SGINYLSIA
-335 RAIFV
+335 RAILV

-375 EAQLAFALEYSYE
+375 EAQLAFALEYTYE
-388 KKQILLYYLN
+388 KKQIFLYYLN

-407 GFASAAEFYFKKTP
+407 GFASAAEFYFKKNP
-421 AELNTEEM
+421 NELTTEEM
-429 IVLASLASAPNRFS
+429 IVLASLASAPNRYS

-477 EIYLSF
+477 ELYLSF

-533 EPVQAELP
+533 EPVQAELQ
-541 KIVKTY
+541 KIVKSY

-572 VFRRYVQ
+572 VFRKYVQ

-586 LFIDT
+586 LLMDT
-591 DSFSGA
+591 DSFSGS

-604 ALVAVDPATGEILL
+604 ALVAVDPSTGEILL

-632 RTTAMKRQTGSSIK
+632 RTTGMKRQTGSSIK

-654 ETGLIN
+654 ENGLIT

-668 PLIYRNQTGNWSPEN
+668 PLIYRNQTGNWMPEN

-693 VRLALA
+693 VRQALA

-712 LGISRIQDFFQK
+712 LGISRIQEFFQK
-724 YFFPDSKVLQSR
+724 FFFPDSKMLQSR

-746 SLEISPLEMALAY
+746 SLEISPLEMASAY

-766 TIKRP
+766 SIKRP

-779 RSGKIIY
+779 RSGKIIF
-786 EKKSTDEFGLKVP
+786 ERKATDEFGLKVP

-805 SSQVS
+805 SSQVA

-848 WFVGVR
+848 WFVGVK

-861 WLGYDDPSFGLGSSA
+861 WLGYDDPSYGLGSSA

-886 GTVAKIFEA
+886 GAVAKVFES
-895 AEDSDEKRKYPI
+895 AEDAEELKRRYPVT
-907 SEHALSATVCEESG
+907 EHAITATVCEESG
-921 KLPGPSCKHTRKEL
+921 KLPGPSCKHSKKEL
-935 FKSGT
+935 FKNGT
-940 VPSEVCPLNHGADAK
+940 VPSEVCPLNHGSDAK

>member
-1 MMETGIQTLR
+1 METGIQTLR
-11 STRFLCPDCGTTSRL
+11 SSRFLCPECETTSRL
-26 PEGVPTGSVFRL
+26 PEGVPTGSIFRL
-38 TCYQCGHKALVRM
+38 TCYQCGHKALVKM
-51 ELPKPPPPSVPSRVE
+51 EVPTHIKSIFPSDEILPHPEQPKDVGTPHFQ
-66 SIAPSNEIIRRPESP
+66 APSHTGFES
-81 NNVGSPTFQNPPQL
+81 
-95 KQRSEQR
+95 
-102 PSEPSFSPNTVL
+102 
-114 PSASPSPSEPT
+114 T
-125 GPGILERMG
+125 GPGIPEKIWG
-134 ESFSQLQTRLKE
+134 FVSQFQIHLNE
-146 KVWELTQKF
+146 KIRKLIQKF
-155 QGSRKGPQPDSLL
+155 RNIPKGQKSDPFSSTTDKPFLQRK
-168 SNSSASGSAASSSAL
+168 
-183 SEERPLLKREK
+183 K
-194 ISFEEKPFFSV
+194 ISFEKKPFFIV
-205 RREIENDGQPRIK
+205 RREIEDNGQPRIK

-223 LREQVAGKRI
+223 LREQIGDRRF

-241 SAGVV
+241 SAGVII
-246 VSLLLVG
+246 SLLLVG

-264 EAELKEMISLFYNH
+264 ESELKEMISLFYNH

-319 DRRFFSH
+319 DRKFFSH

-335 RAIFV
+335 RAAFV

-375 EAQLAFALEYSYE
+375 EAQLAFALEYTYE
-388 KKQILLYYLN
+388 KKQIFLYYLN

-407 GFASAAEFYFKKTP
+407 GFASAAEFYFRKTP
-421 AELNTEEM
+421 SDLDTEEM

-456 AIIHSFRE
+456 AIVHSFQKQ
-464 DEILKENP
+464 EILKENP
-472 KTKLD
+472 KPKLD

-490 TVFGNRRD
+490 TVFGNRKD
-498 HSPYVTEHVR
+498 DSPYVTEHVR

-522 TGGFSIYTTIA
+522 TGGFSIHTTIA
-533 EPVQAELP
+533 EPVQAELS
-541 KIVKTY
+541 KIVKNY
-547 VDNVQKNGLV
+547 LDNIQKSGLV

-572 VFRRYVQ
+572 VFRKYVQ
-579 DLSPALE
+579 DISPALE
-586 LFIDT
+586 LFIDM
-591 DSFSGA
+591 DSFGGKS
-597 NESGLQV
+597 ESGLQV

-654 ETGLIN
+654 ETELIS

-668 PLIYRNQTGNWSPEN
+668 PLIYRNQTGNWMPEN

-693 VRLALA
+693 VRHALA

-712 LGISRIQDFFQK
+712 LGISKIQDFFQK
-724 YFFPDSKVLQSR
+724 YFFPDPKVLQYR

-779 RSGKIIY
+779 RSGKIVY
-786 EKKSTDEFGLKVP
+786 ERKSTDEFGLKVP

-805 SSQVS
+805 SSQVA

-820 ANSAGVRNTGY
+820 ANSAGVRSTGY
-831 KGEVA
+831 RGEVA

-848 WFVGVR
+848 WFVGVK
-854 PGLSMAI
+854 PGMSMAI
-861 WLGYDDPSFGLGSSA
+861 WLGYDDPSYGLGSSA

-886 GTVAKIFEA
+886 GSVAKTFEA
-895 AEDSDEKRKYPI
+895 TEDEKRKYPVT
-907 SEHALSATVCEESG
+907 EHAISITVCEESG
-921 KLPGPSCKHTRKEL
+921 KLPGPSCKHPRKEL
-935 FKSGT
+935 FKNGT
-940 VPSEVCPLNHGADAK
+940 VPSEICPLNHGTDVK

>member
-1 MMETGIQTLR
+1 METGIQTLR
-11 STRFLCPDCGTTSRL
+11 SPRFLCPECGTASRL

-51 ELPKPPPPSVPSRVE
+51 ELSPPPLPPRDPIVS
-66 SIAPSNEIIRRPESP
+66 
-81 NNVGSPTFQNPPQL
+81 SPTVNPP
-95 KQRSEQR
+95 R
-102 PSEPSFSPNTVL
+102 PTELPRREVGLQNAGTPPISAPQKDPEPS
-114 PSASPSPSEPT
+114 
-125 GPGILERMG
+125 GPGFLERISN
-134 ESFSQLQTRLKE
+134 SFVQIRTLFRE
-146 KVWELTQKF
+146 KLRELPQKF
-155 QGSRKGPQPDSLL
+155 RSLRKSPIPDPLF
-168 SNSSASGSAASSSAL
+168 GD
-183 SEERPLLKREK
+183 ERPLLRREK
-194 ISFEEKPFFSV
+194 ISFEEKPFFVV
-205 RREIENDGQPRIK
+205 RREIEENDQPRVK

-223 LREQVAGKRI
+223 LRDQMSSHRLR
-233 QLPNVVLL
+233 LPNFVLL

-246 VSLLLVG
+246 ISLLLFG
-253 MILFWVGVITR
+253 MIVFWVGVISR
-264 EAELKEMISLFYNH
+264 ESELQQMISLFYNH

-326 SGINYMSVL
+326 SGINYLSIA
-335 RAIFV
+335 RAILV

-367 KSLVRKIK
+367 KSLIRKIK
-375 EAQLAFALEYSYE
+375 EAQLAFALEYTYE
-388 KKQILLYYLN
+388 KKQIFLYYLN

-407 GFASAAEFYFKKTP
+407 GFSSAAEFYFKKNP
-421 AELNTEEM
+421 NELTTEEM
-429 IVLASLASAPNRFS
+429 IVLASLASAPNRYS

-477 EIYLSF
+477 ELYLSF

-533 EPVQAELP
+533 EPVQAELQ
-541 KIVKTY
+541 KIVKSY

-572 VFRRYVQ
+572 VFRKYVQ

-586 LFIDT
+586 LFMDT
-591 DSFSGA
+591 DSFSNT
-597 NESGLQV
+597 NESGLQA
-604 ALVAVDPATGEILL
+604 ALVAVDPSTGEILL

-632 RTTAMKRQTGSSIK
+632 RTTGMKRQTGSSIK

-654 ETGLIN
+654 ENGLIN

-668 PLIYRNQTGNWSPEN
+668 PLIYRNQTGNWMPEN

-693 VRLALA
+693 VRQALA

-712 LGISRIQDFFQK
+712 LGISRIQEFFQK
-724 YFFPDSKVLQSR
+724 FFFPDSKMLQSR

-746 SLEISPLEMALAY
+746 SLEISPLEMASAY

-766 TIKRP
+766 SIKRP

-786 EKKSTDEFGLKVP
+786 ERKATDEFGLKVP

-805 SSQVS
+805 SSQVA

-820 ANSAGVRNTGY
+820 ANSAGVRNNGY

-848 WFVGVR
+848 WFVGVK

-886 GTVAKIFEA
+886 GAVAKVFES
-895 AEDSDEKRKYPI
+895 AEDAEELKRRYPVT
-907 SEHALSATVCEESG
+907 EHAITATVCEESG
-921 KLPGPSCKHTRKEL
+921 KLPGPSCKHSKKEL
-935 FKSGT
+935 FKNGT
-940 VPSEVCPLNHGADAK
+940 VPSEVCPLNHGSDAK

>member
-1 MMETGIQTLR
+1 METGIQTLR
-11 STRFLCPDCGTTSRL
+11 SSRFLCPECETTSRL
-26 PEGVPTGSVFRL
+26 PEGVPTGSIFRL
-38 TCYQCGHKALVRM
+38 TCYQCGHKALVKM
-51 ELPKPPPPSVPSRVE
+51 EVPTHIKSIFPSDEILPHPEQPKDVGTPHFQ
-66 SIAPSNEIIRRPESP
+66 APSHTGFESTGLGIPEKIWGFVSQFQIHLNEKIRK
-81 NNVGSPTFQNPPQL
+81 L
-95 KQRSEQR
+95 
-102 PSEPSFSPNTVL
+102 
-114 PSASPSPSEPT
+114 
-125 GPGILERMG
+125 I
-134 ESFSQLQTRLKE
+134 
-146 KVWELTQKF
+146 QKF
-155 QGSRKGPQPDSLL
+155 RNIPKGQKSDPFSSTTDNPFLQRK
-168 SNSSASGSAASSSAL
+168 
-183 SEERPLLKREK
+183 K
-194 ISFEEKPFFSV
+194 ISFEKKPFFIV
-205 RREIENDGQPRIK
+205 RREIEDNGQPRIK

-223 LREQVAGKRI
+223 LREQIGDRRF

-241 SAGVV
+241 SAGVII
-246 VSLLLVG
+246 SLLLVG

-264 EAELKEMISLFYNH
+264 ESELKEMISLFYNH

-319 DRRFFSH
+319 DRKFFSH

-335 RAIFV
+335 RAAFV
-340 NITSFRF
+340 NIASFRF

-375 EAQLAFALEYSYE
+375 EAQLAFALEYTYE

-407 GFASAAEFYFKKTP
+407 GFASAAEFYFRKTP
-421 AELNTEEM
+421 SELDTEEM

-456 AIIHSFRE
+456 AIVHSFQKQ
-464 DEILKENP
+464 EILKENP
-472 KTKLD
+472 KPKLD
-477 EIYLSF
+477 EIYLAF

-490 TVFGNRRD
+490 TVFGNRKD
-498 HSPYVTEHVR
+498 DSPYVTEHVR

-522 TGGFSIYTTIA
+522 TGGFSIHTTIA
-533 EPVQAELP
+533 EPVQAELS
-541 KIVKTY
+541 KIVKNY
-547 VDNVQKNGLV
+547 LDNIQKSGLV

-572 VFRRYVQ
+572 VFRKYVQ
-579 DLSPALE
+579 DISPALE

-591 DSFSGA
+591 DSFGGKS
-597 NESGLQV
+597 ESGLQV

-654 ETGLIN
+654 ETELIS

-668 PLIYRNQTGNWSPEN
+668 PLIYRNQTGNWMPEN

-693 VRLALA
+693 VRHALA

-712 LGISRIQDFFQK
+712 LGISKIQDFFQK
-724 YFFPDSKVLQSR
+724 YFFPDPKVLQSR

-779 RSGKIIY
+779 RSGKIVY
-786 EKKSTDEFGLKVP
+786 ERKSTDEFGLKVP

-805 SSQVS
+805 SSQVA

-820 ANSAGVRNTGY
+820 ANSAGVRSTGY
-831 KGEVA
+831 RGEVA

-848 WFVGVR
+848 WFVGVK
-854 PGLSMAI
+854 PGMSMAI
-861 WLGYDDPSFGLGSSA
+861 WLGYDDPSYGLGSSA

-886 GTVAKIFEA
+886 GSVAKTFEA
-895 AEDSDEKRKYPI
+895 TEDEKRKYPVT
-907 SEHALSATVCEESG
+907 EHAISITVCEESG
-921 KLPGPSCKHTRKEL
+921 KLPGPSCKHPRKEL
-935 FKSGT
+935 FKNGT
-940 VPSEVCPLNHGADAK
+940 VPSEICPLNHGTDVK